1 MGSRHNTWSIVVL
14 KGILFLGAI
23 FSNKPL
29 SSQKNS
35 IFTKHGNFEEF
46 WSFFLGSPSHQWML
60 PIHGDLH
67 RKPLALDAVGSP
79 GATSDRTWSLCF
91 STWRRRCWNK
101 LRKAKG
107 QKDGAKV
114 TPCRCWCVFLETG
127 DSIHIFYQLNVINPK
142 ITDQNIGLSKANK
155 SHMFLLWHK
164 HKVEWSMHPSSAL
177 GSFEPHPVGCP
188 PTKAPAADAPFAS
201 RASPP
206 YLPIRPPFCSSSCW
220 RVHGITQPIDHQTIP
235 QENHHFLVGG
245 INCINLPFPGKWVVY
260 EIVLPIYF
268 EKGLQ
273 GLDPIRQIL

>member
-1 MGSRHNTWSIVVL
+1 MDAANPWWSPQKAPGFGCCGQPRSHFRSHLISLLLHLAEALL
-14 KGILFLGAI
+14 K
-23 FSNKPL
+23 
-29 SSQKNS
+29 Q
-35 IFTKHGNFEEF
+35 T
-46 WSFFLGSPSHQWML
+46 
-60 PIHGDLH
+60 
-67 RKPLALDAVGSP
+67 
-79 GATSDRTWSLCF
+79 
-91 STWRRRCWNK
+91 
-101 LRKAKG
+101 AKG
-107 QKDGAKV
+107 ERSK
-114 TPCRCWCVFLETG
+114 RWCQSDPLPLLVCFFRNWWFYSYFLSTQC
-127 DSIHIFYQLNVINPK
+127 DKPK

-273 GLDPIRQIL
+273 ELDPIRQIL